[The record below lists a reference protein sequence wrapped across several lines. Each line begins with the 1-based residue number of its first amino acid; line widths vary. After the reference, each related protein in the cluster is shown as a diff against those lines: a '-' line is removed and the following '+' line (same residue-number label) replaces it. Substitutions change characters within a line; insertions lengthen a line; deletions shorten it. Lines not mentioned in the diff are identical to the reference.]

1 MGRPELMCHAVEA
14 PAELRQLLDKADTVA
29 VGPGLGQAEWGV
41 AMFNAVLES
50 GLPLVVDADALN
62 LLAAEPAS
70 REEWVLTPH
79 PGEAAR
85 MLGCSSGEVQ
95 ADRLGSAAKLQQQY
109 GGVVVLKGAGSVIQS
124 GSTMPPAIAT
134 EGNPGMA
141 SGGMGDLLT
150 GIIAGLWTQ
159 GFSAGEAARM
169 GVCLHAAAADRAA
182 ADGGERG
189 LLAGDLLPWI
199 RPLLNRIQVSN

>member
-1 MGRPELMCHAVEA
+1 MGQSA
-14 PAELRQLLDKADTVA
+14 
-29 VGPGLGQAEWGV
+29 WGM
-41 AMFNAVLES
+41 ALFSAVLES
-50 GLPLVVDADALN
+50 NLPLVVDADALN
-62 LLAAEPAS
+62 LLAIEPIS
-70 REEWVLTPH
+70 REGWVLTPH

-85 MLGCSSGEVQ
+85 MLGCKSSEIQ
-95 ADRLGSAAKLQQQY
+95 DDRLGSAAKLQQKY

-150 GIIAGLWTQ
+150 GIIGGLRVQ

-169 GVCLHAAAADRAA
+169 GVCLHAAAGDRAA

-199 RPLLNRIQVSN
+199 RPLLNPMQVVR